1 VANAVK
7 SCVICGSHEIASQW
21 TNDRHVTTTCRACGR
36 IVRIEF
42 DPPDA
47 PDIRGRIEVAFDPH
61 EADATP
67 GRQ

>member
-21 TNDRHVTTTCRACGR
+21 ISDRHVTTTCRACGR

-42 DPPDA
+42 DPPDE
-47 PDIRGRIEVAFDPH
+47 PDIRGRIELVFDPSDP
-61 EADATP
+61 DAAR
-67 GRQ
+67 GRH